1 MGQISFHSHSLN
13 NDHEKKYDPSPA
25 KTSVP
30 RWFASADRNWKDP
43 HGNVMKNSYGGN
55 SLSFKSCPA
64 LLDTFTSG
72 YVLNTPCDIEFVK
85 VGDVTIPKTPE
96 GYETFCE
103 IRGEMPGLEVPYG
116 HSKSGYH
123 WYPNWG
129 IELPE
134 GYSALC
140 ISPINH
146 FELPFTTMGGI
157 IDSDKT
163 NTPGLVPFFIREGFT
178 GKISA
183 GTPYLQII
191 PIKREDWFMDKI
203 YYTYAGILKRH
214 QKQANDFR
222 VPEGGA
228 YKKHFWQRKR
238 YE

>member
-1 MGQISFHSHSLN
+1 MSIISFHSHQRY
-13 NDHEKKYDPSPA
+13 NDEGTINDPSPA
-25 KTSVP
+25 KSFVP
-30 RWFASADRNWKDP
+30 RWFASADRHWKDP
-43 HGNVMKNSYGGN
+43 HGNIMKNSYGGE

-64 LLDTFTSG
+64 LLDIFTAG
-72 YVLNTPCDIEFVK
+72 YVLKTPCDINFVEIDG
-85 VGDVTIPKTPE
+85 VIVPQVDESYE
-96 GYETFCE
+96 GFCE

-116 HSKSGYH
+116 HSKTGYH

-129 IELPE
+129 IGLPE

-140 ISPINH
+140 MNPINH
-146 FELPFTTMGGI
+146 FELPFITMSGI
-157 IDSDKT
+157 IDSDRT
-163 NTPGLVPFFIREGFT
+163 NTPGLLPFFIREGFT

-191 PIKREDWFMDKI
+191 PIKREDWSMDKV
-203 YYTYAGILKRH
+203 YYTYAGILNRH

-228 YKKHFWQRKR
+228 YKKRFWQRKR